1 MEIGDIVK
9 VIGPRNG
16 GGKSS
21 EGIYWNPIMNKY
33 ISGIYR
39 IKSVSRCRYS
49 LEPCVFSGDEPYIGQ
64 WVFSAEWLAKEDVS
78 KLVENMSSEIDAF
91 LSEYN

>member
-16 GGKSS
+16 GGRSS
-21 EGIYWNPIMNKY
+21 EGIYWNPAMGKY

-39 IKSVSRCRYS
+39 IMSVSRRRYS
-49 LEPCVFSGDEPYIGQ
+49 LEPCVFGDKNPDIVR
-64 WVFSAEWLAKEDVS
+64 WVFSAEWLSE
-78 KLVENMSSEIDAF
+78 ENMDSVNDDITKNIDAF

>member
-21 EGIYWNPIMNKY
+21 EGIYWNPMMGKY

-39 IKSVSRCRYS
+39 IMSVSRRRYS
-49 LEPCVFSGDEPYIGQ
+49 LEPCVFGDDNPGIRQ

-78 KLVENMSSEIDAF
+78 KLVDDMSSEIDTF